1 MGKTI
6 ILIHGRNFK
15 PPEPDLRRLWL
26 EALRFGLQRDFPGK
40 LGAFDAATI
49 SFVYFGHISNAF
61 LTAKT
66 GEPAPGAADVASRQV
81 TLDALKQ
88 LGSGDFTKANYNQLP
103 EKEALKEGAADV
115 LGPVLSLFGLSDR
128 LITKVAPDVGE
139 YWNEESEF
147 GTNVRFPMMD
157 PLKAAMDR
165 NDSICVIGHSL
176 GTMIAWDT
184 FWKFS
189 HMGEYRPRYSDKK
202 VDLFLTLGSPLAD
215 ETVMRNLKGADI
227 SGDRRFPRNVRH
239 WVNVAAEDDYISHD
253 EDVANDYRRMLRS
266 GLVESITDEG
276 IYNLSVRDGKSN
288 PHHENG
294 YLIHPV
300 VTKHVAAWLG

>member
-15 PPEPDLRRLWL
+15 PPEADLRRLWL
-26 EALRFGLQRDFPGK
+26 EALRFGLQRDFPAK
-40 LGAFDAATI
+40 LAAFDAAVI
-49 SFVYFGHISNAF
+49 SFVYYGDISNAF
-61 LTAKT
+61 LTAET
-66 GEPAPGAADVASRQV
+66 GDPAPGAADVASRQA
-81 TLDALKQ
+81 TLEALKQ
-88 LGSGDFTKANYNQLP
+88 FGANDFTKVRYNQLP
-103 EKEALKEGAADV
+103 GKESFKEGAADV
-115 LGPVLSLFGLSDR
+115 LGPVLSFFRLSDS
-128 LITKVAPDVGE
+128 LLGQVAPDLRH
-139 YWNEESEF
+139 YWEEDSEF
-147 GTNVRFPMMD
+147 GTNVRFPMIA

-165 NDSICVIGHSL
+165 NDSVCVIGHSL

-189 HMGEYRPRYSDKK
+189 HTGEYRPKYSDKK
-202 VDLFLTLGSPLAD
+202 VDLFVTLGSPLAD

-227 SGDRRFPRNVRH
+227 SGDRRYPRNIRH

-253 EDVANDYRRMLRS
+253 EDVANDYRRMRQS

-300 VTKHVAAWLG
+300 VAKHVAAWLG